1 MKKWWG
7 GVEGRGVEARA
18 GVGDRA
24 AGWELGG
31 GREVMR
37 VVRLGGL
44 NRVAQEL
51 GRVDGAREGVVTQ
64 QLRTRTRGDGGGG
77 AGGDGCGDSGCAQ
90 GAAAAFAAGRAEC
103 AHAHAAPLHAA
114 GARGTCGPRRA
125 RRVRTTAG
133 FSFEGGRPR
142 RTLPC
147 GGLRLPSSR
156 GTQPA
161 ATASTSAR
169 PVPLA
174 SPCREGGGSVRRCFS
189 RNQSQSQRPPSAR
202 NPCLSPQPK
211 PPPLLRLTCTTKQ
224 KSARE
229 TPEA

>member
-24 AGWELGG
+24 AGWELGA
-31 GREVMR
+31 GRAVMR

-51 GRVDGAREGVVTQ
+51 GRVNGAREGVVTQ

-90 GAAAAFAAGRAEC
+90 GAAAAFAAGRAER

-133 FSFEGGRPR
+133 FSFEGGTHLAVWRAEAAEEQRHAASSHRIDQCAACALGVALQRGR
-142 RTLPC
+142 RVGEAVL
-147 GGLRLPSSR
+147 
-156 GTQPA
+156 QPQSVSVS
-161 ATASTSAR
+161 ASA
-169 PVPLA
+169 
-174 SPCREGGGSVRRCFS
+174 
-189 RNQSQSQRPPSAR
+189 
-202 NPCLSPQPK
+202 LSPQSMPK
-211 PPPLLRLTCTTKQ
+211 PST
-224 KSARE
+224 
-229 TPEA
+229 

>member
-1 MKKWWG
+1 MG
-7 GVEGRGVEARA
+7 A
-18 GVGDRA
+18 
-24 AGWELGG
+24 
-31 GREVMR
+31 GREVIW
-37 VVRLGGL
+37 VVRLGGI

-51 GRVDGAREGVVTQ
+51 GRVNGAREGVVTQ

-114 GARGTCGPRRA
+114 GARGTCRVRRA
-125 RRVRTTAG
+125 RRLRTAAG

-202 NPCLSPQPK
+202 NPCLSPRRQPK
-211 PPPLLRLTCTTKQ
+211 PPPPLRLTCTTKQ

>member
-1 MKKWWG
+1 MG
-7 GVEGRGVEARA
+7 A
-18 GVGDRA
+18 
-24 AGWELGG
+24 
-31 GREVMR
+31 GREVVR

-51 GRVDGAREGVVTQ
+51 GRVNGAREGIVSQ

-90 GAAAAFAAGRAEC
+90 GAAAAFAAGRAER

-189 RNQSQSQRPPSAR
+189 RNQSQSQRPA
-202 NPCLSPQPK
+202 LSPQSMPK
-211 PPPLLRLTCTTKQ
+211 PST
-224 KSARE
+224 
-229 TPEA
+229 